1 MVNDPSEQNQV
12 ANATG
17 VLARLQGQA
26 DSVRSELSGLREQ
39 LAQVERDF
47 AARRGAELLEAN
59 EQLVLAA
66 MRAQE
71 IADAARSKLDELL
84 ASDTP
89 AVPAEASP
97 SPELASAEPAPDARD
112 LREANE
118 QLVLAAL
125 SAKEREA
132 AAQAAYKRQIAF
144 LATVAHELRNPLM
157 PLRLATHMLS
167 RARTDEAGHNK
178 LQATI
183 SGQVAQITRL
193 INDLLDGSRI
203 STGKLRL
210 ERTVVDL
217 SDIIDLAVETGRPAM
232 EERNHR
238 FSTVMPAGAIKVLG
252 DPARLTQVLGNLLG
266 NACKY
271 TPEGGKITLQAAVTG
286 DAVSITVADN
296 GIGITAQALP
306 HVFDLFVQDARAAQ
320 LSPGG
325 LGIGLAVVRE
335 LVNAHE
341 GRVVAHSAGPD
352 LGSEFVV
359 MLPLA
364 RATVAPAIVD
374 PESR

>member
-1 MVNDPSEQNQV
+1 MLNDPSEQKQI
-12 ANATG
+12 ADATG

-26 DSVRSELSGLREQ
+26 DTVRSELLALHQQ

-47 AARRGAELLEAN
+47 PAKRGAELLEAN

-66 MRAQE
+66 IRAHE

-84 ASDTP
+84 ASNIA
-89 AVPAEASP
+89 AVLAGPSP
-97 SPELASAEPAPDARD
+97 SPELAFAEPAPDVRD

-118 QLVLAAL
+118 QLLLAAL
-125 SAKEREA
+125 SAKEHEET
-132 AAQAAYKRQIAF
+132 AQAAYKRQIAF

-217 SDIIDLAVETGRPAM
+217 SDIIDLAVETSRPAM
-232 EERNHR
+232 TERNHR
-238 FSTVMPAGAIKVLG
+238 FSTVMPSGPIKVLG

-271 TPEGGKITLQAAVTG
+271 TPEGGKITLQAAVAG
-286 DAVSITVADN
+286 DTVSITVADD

-306 HVFDLFVQDARAAQ
+306 HVFDLFVQDARAAK

-341 GRVVAHSAGPD
+341 GHVVAGSAGPD
-352 LGSEFVV
+352 LGSQFVV
-359 MLPLA
+359 TLPLA
-364 RATVAPAIVD
+364 RAKVAPVIVD

>member
-1 MVNDPSEQNQV
+1 MVNDPSEQKQV
-12 ANATG
+12 ADAIG
-17 VLARLQGQA
+17 VLARLQGEA
-26 DSVRSELSGLREQ
+26 DTVRSELLGLRQQ
-39 LAQVERDF
+39 LTQVERDF

-84 ASDTP
+84 ASDTLG
-89 AVPAEASP
+89 VPAGASS
-97 SPELASAEPAPDARD
+97 SPEPASAEPAPDARD

-125 SAKEREA
+125 SAQDREA
-132 AAQAAYKRQIAF
+132 TAQAAYKRQIAF

-210 ERTVVDL
+210 ERTLVDL
-217 SDIIDLAVETGRPAM
+217 SDIIDLAVDTSRPAM
-232 EERNHR
+232 EARNHR
-238 FSTVMPAGAIKVLG
+238 FSTVMPPAAIKVLG
-252 DPARLTQVLGNLLG
+252 DPARLTQVLSNLLG

-271 TPEGGKITLQAAVTG
+271 TPEGGKIALQAAVTG
-286 DAVSITVADN
+286 DAVLITVVDN

-306 HVFDLFVQDARAAQ
+306 HVFDLFVQDARAAK

-341 GRVVAHSAGPD
+341 GQVVARSAGPD

-359 MLPLA
+359 TLPLA
-364 RATVAPAIVD
+364 RAKPAPANVD
-374 PESR
+374 PESW

>member
-1 MVNDPSEQNQV
+1 
-12 ANATG
+12 
-17 VLARLQGQA
+17 
-26 DSVRSELSGLREQ
+26 
-39 LAQVERDF
+39 
-47 AARRGAELLEAN
+47 
-59 EQLVLAA
+59 
-66 MRAQE
+66 
-71 IADAARSKLDELL
+71 
-84 ASDTP
+84 
-89 AVPAEASP
+89 
-97 SPELASAEPAPDARD
+97 
-112 LREANE
+112 
-118 QLVLAAL
+118 
-125 SAKEREA
+125 
-132 AAQAAYKRQIAF
+132 
-144 LATVAHELRNPLM
+144 VAHELRNPLM

-217 SDIIDLAVETGRPAM
+217 SDIIDLAVETSRPAM
-232 EERNHR
+232 EERHHR
-238 FSTVMPAGAIKVLG
+238 FSTVMPSGAIKVLG
-252 DPARLTQVLGNLLG
+252 DPARLSQVLGNLLG

-286 DAVSITVADN
+286 DAVSITVADD
-296 GIGITAQALP
+296 GIGITTEALP
-306 HVFDLFVQDARAAQ
+306 HVFDLFVQDARAAK

-341 GRVVAHSAGPD
+341 GQVVAHSAGPD
-352 LGSEFVV
+352 RGSRFVV
-359 MLPLA
+359 TLPLA
-364 RATVAPAIVD
+364 RAKIAPAIVD